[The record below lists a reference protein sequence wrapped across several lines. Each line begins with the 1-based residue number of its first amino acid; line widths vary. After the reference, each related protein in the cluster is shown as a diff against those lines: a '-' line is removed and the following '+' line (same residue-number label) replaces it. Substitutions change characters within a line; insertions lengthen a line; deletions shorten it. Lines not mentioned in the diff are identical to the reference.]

1 MYTDREYLIF
11 PMSEV
16 SKVDFTQVLETS
28 TETIRLSVDKSK
40 SFIKWTGTQPE
51 FTLTMLNTE
60 GPYTHEEILAILST
74 PEWTQPMPPPVY
86 TANVTITGNSFI
98 PVSGTSTTY
107 TANPINGG
115 DNPTYEWFVNG
126 ISVGVELTYT
136 FIPVNGDTIY
146 VTMTSNLVDVVG
158 SPATSTTMTIM
169 VGFHPMPPII

>member
-1 MYTDREYLIF
+1 MYTNREYTIF
-11 PMSEV
+11 NVSELP
-16 SKVDFTQVLETS
+16 SVDFTQVLETS
-28 TETIRLSVDKSK
+28 TETLRLSVDKTK
-40 SFIKWTGTQPE
+40 TFVKWNGEMPSSISG
-51 FTLTMLNTE
+51 LTTRE
-60 GPYTHEEILAILST
+60 GSYTHEEILTILST
-74 PEWTQPMPPPVY
+74 SEWSQPMILPIF

-158 SPATSTTMTIM
+158 VPAISTIITIM